1 MPPADEGEHKNFA
14 KIVIFAKAWASVLA
28 KAIVWAKALASVLA
42 KAISSLAGMSKLFRP
57 LF

>member
-1 MPPADEGEHKNFA
+1 MPPADEGGLKNFA
-14 KIVIFAKAWASVLA
+14 KIVVLAKAWTFIWA